1 MLLAAEIV
9 PRAVQS
15 SLGACLIHIYAMQ
28 SNPETRRDEKRMPAY
43 PASCLAAESN
53 PSVCIHTNTEIHCC
67 EEKISCSVLLIT
79 NRKERGKA
87 LSMVST
93 EFLHYNHWCLY
104 TWSYFVLT
112 CKTEGRDKNLPQH
125 LCKAGGEKQHSK
137 LWKHNS
143 QLCCQL
149 TVARHH
155 SMSCWRD
162 SLWIWC

>member
-53 PSVCIHTNTEIHCC
+53 PSVYIHTNTEIHCC
-67 EEKISCSVLLIT
+67 EEKFSCSVLLIT
-79 NRKERGKA
+79 KRKERGKA
-87 LSMVST
+87 FSMVST
-93 EFLHYNHWCLY
+93 GFLHYNHWCLY